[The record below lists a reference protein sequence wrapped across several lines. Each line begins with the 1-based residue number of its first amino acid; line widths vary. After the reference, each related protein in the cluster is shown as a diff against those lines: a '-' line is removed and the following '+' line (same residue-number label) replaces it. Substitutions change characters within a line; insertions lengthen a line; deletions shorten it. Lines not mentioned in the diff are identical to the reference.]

1 MLLEYFEFFEK
12 KYSRQAEETF
22 EEHEVGNDDLVDMVA
37 EVFDDEEAHEN
48 GKNIYLLII
57 KLWKNFE
64 LLLL

>member
-12 KYSRQAEETF
+12 KYSRQVEETF

-57 KLWKNFE
+57 KL
-64 LLLL
+64 